1 MSEEEN
7 KEEEMKDLPP
17 ENEPEVVSEDN
28 ASASTESIEPDDSKA
43 EKKAKESKSEPK
55 QKTSSKTEKDLKPDE
70 SDSQEKSSTDDES
83 GAKPKAE
90 KKAKESKPKPKQK
103 PSSKTEKDLKPDAS
117 DSQEKSS
124 TDDESEAEPKAET
137 KEKDSNSESKQKPS
151 SKTEKEP
158 KPDVPDSQ
166 EKSSTD
172 DESGA
177 EPKAEKKEETAEDLL
192 GANIEQVKIR
202 KAKGSKNISSGIC
215 FIVATFNNTKVS
227 FSDMKGNV
235 ISWSSSGKCNF
246 RGSRKS
252 TAYAAQVVT
261 QDAGRAAMSHGMKEV
276 VVKVKG
282 PGMGRDSAI
291 RALQSL
297 GFIVSTI
304 IDVTP
309 VPHNGCRPPKRRRV

>member
-7 KEEEMKDLPP
+7 KEEEVKQDLPSENDQETAP
-17 ENEPEVVSEDN
+17 EEKSD
-28 ASASTESIEPDDSKA
+28 IEQGTD
-43 EKKAKESKSEPK
+43 AKVETDADSEPK
-55 QKTSSKTEKDLKPDE
+55 SADTE
-70 SDSQEKSSTDDES
+70 
-83 GAKPKAE
+83 
-90 KKAKESKPKPKQK
+90 
-103 PSSKTEKDLKPDAS
+103 
-117 DSQEKSS
+117 
-124 TDDESEAEPKAET
+124 ESEAESEPAEEPAKKVKAKPEKKAAKTPKADDGTE
-137 KEKDSNSESKQKPS
+137 EKVSDE
-151 SKTEKEP
+151 
-158 KPDVPDSQ
+158 DSQ
-166 EKSSTD
+166 PE
-172 DESGA
+172 A
-177 EPKAEKKEETAEDLL
+177 EPEPAEKPAKKVKAKPEKKAAKTPKADDGSEEKVSDEDSQPEAENKEEKKEETAADLL

-261 QDAGRAAMSHGMKEV
+261 QDAGRVAMSHGMKEV
-276 VVKVKG
+276 LVKVKG

-297 GFIVSTI
+297 GFSVTSI

>member
-7 KEEEMKDLPP
+7 KEEEK
-17 ENEPEVVSEDN
+17 EQ
-28 ASASTESIEPDDSKA
+28 ESPVEA
-43 EKKAKESKSEPK
+43 EKEAEAPVEAEAEAESEAPAETEKAAEAEAPEEAEKAAEAEKPAEK
-55 QKTSSKTEKDLKPDE
+55 QKAAP
-70 SDSQEKSSTDDES
+70 
-83 GAKPKAE
+83 AKPKKSSDDQSDE
-90 KKAKESKPKPKQK
+90 
-103 PSSKTEKDLKPDAS
+103 SSKDGEAKS
-117 DSQEKSS
+117 DS
-124 TDDESEAEPKAET
+124 DE
-137 KEKDSNSESKQKPS
+137 NS
-151 SKTEKEP
+151 
-158 KPDVPDSQ
+158 
-166 EKSSTD
+166 
-172 DESGA
+172 
-177 EPKAEKKEETAEDLL
+177 EKKEETAADLL
-192 GANIEQVKIR
+192 GANLEQVKIR
-202 KAKGSKNISSGIC
+202 KAKGSKNITSGIC

-261 QDAGRAAMSHGMKEV
+261 QDAGKVAMSHGMKEV
-276 VVKVKG
+276 LVKVKG

-297 GFIVSTI
+297 GFSVTSI